1 MNVSK
6 IREDFPLLNNSK
18 KPIIYFDNAC
28 MSLKP
33 RQVVEKLAEYYNEYP
48 ACVGRSNHRLG
59 KRASDEY
66 NNARTIIRKFIN
78 AKEDKEVVF
87 TRNTT
92 ESINL
97 ISKTL
102 DYDVVITTDK
112 EHNSNLVPWMQPRK
126 KKEIIYTDN
135 ENEKRSI
142 DEQLKE
148 LFSENNGKKIL
159 LSLVHTSNMDGTT
172 LDVKNMTK
180 TAHDNDA
187 LVMVDAAQSTP
198 HMKIDVKKLDV
209 DFLAFSGHKTLG
221 PTGTG
226 ILYGKQELLKKLGN
240 YNVGGDTVIDTFYDE
255 VEFEDIP
262 HRFEAGLQNYAGFI
276 GLGEAIT
283 YLQKY
288 IDEIEDHQI
297 KLNKIITV
305 GLKDK
310 TKVIGPKNPAL
321 RSGIFNFTSSINHHE
336 ISVMLDNYANILIR
350 SGRHCVHSWYNA
362 HKINGSARASMYL
375 YNTEEEA
382 KVFVDKM
389 KDIIK

>member
-1 MNVSK
+1 MNVNK

-66 NNARTIIRKFIN
+66 NNARTLIRKFIN
-78 AKEDKEVVF
+78 AKEDKEIIF

-97 ISKTL
+97 ISKSL

-112 EHNSNLVPWMQPRK
+112 EHNSNHVPWMQAGKTK
-126 KKEIIYTDN
+126 KMIYT
-135 ENEKRSI
+135 EKNVE
-142 DEQLKE
+142 EQLKE
-148 LFSENNGKKIL
+148 LFKDNKGKKII

-172 LDVKNMTK
+172 TDVKNIIK
-180 TAHDNDA
+180 LAHDNNA
-187 LVMVDAAQSTP
+187 LVMLDAAQSIP
-198 HMKIDVKKLDV
+198 HIAIDVKKLDV
-209 DFLAFSGHKTLG
+209 DFLAFSGHKMLG

-226 ILYGKQELLKKLGN
+226 ILYGKQDLLRKLSN
-240 YNVGGDTVIDTFYDE
+240 YNTGGDTVVDTFYDE

-262 HRFEAGLQNYAGFI
+262 HRFEAGLQDYAGFI
-276 GLGEAIT
+276 GLGEAVK
-283 YLQKY
+283 YLQKH
-288 IDEIEDHQI
+288 INDIEAHQI
-297 KLNKIITV
+297 KLNKIMTE

-310 TKVIGPKNPAL
+310 VKIIGPQNPAL
-321 RSGIFNFTSSINHHE
+321 RSGIFDFTSNINHHE
-336 ISVMLDNYANILIR
+336 ISVMLDTYANIMIR

-362 HKINGSARASMYL
+362 NKIDGSARASVYL

-382 KVFVDKM
+382 KVFVEKAREIL
-389 KDIIK
+389 K